1 MEQYLLEVWQRIA
14 QIYREIPF
22 RFINLPHLKC
32 RTYLIRFSG
41 TFHWIF
47 CQESNGNRVVT
58 QLFFSFSFCQME
70 LRHTGIFSARWICCC
85 DVFTGKWL
93 RFPLG
98 LEECWYSHLIIS
110 SHPRCPLYAAVA
122 TPKLC
127 SLSFHGAAAALPFKW
142 LIQDRSQKNLTD
154 SFLFFCHWVIKTWH
168 NLFMFF

>member
-1 MEQYLLEVWQRIA
+1 MEQYILEVWQRIA

-22 RFINLPHLKC
+22 RFINLLHLKC

-93 RFPLG
+93 RFPLDIPI
-98 LEECWYSHLIIS
+98 WSIS

-122 TPKLC
+122 RPKLC
-127 SLSFHGAAAALPFKW
+127 SLSFHGAAAAFLFES

-154 SFLFFCHWVIKTWH
+154 SCLFLPLSH
-168 NLFMFF
+168 